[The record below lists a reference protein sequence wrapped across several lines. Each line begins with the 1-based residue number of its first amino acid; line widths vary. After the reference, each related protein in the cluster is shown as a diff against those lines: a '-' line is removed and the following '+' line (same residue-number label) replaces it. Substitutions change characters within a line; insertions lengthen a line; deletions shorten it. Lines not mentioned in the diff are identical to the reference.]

1 MIIVYGAKGNMGR
14 RYMAILKFL
23 GVERFGVDVDT
34 PPESIPH
41 ERAAGYIVATPTESH
56 VRFMRVL
63 LKHRRPILCEKPWSL
78 SIEEVRKFAWDLT
91 DMERRLVSMVAQYR
105 QLLPRLTGRGPTVYD
120 YYKHGDDGLAWDCIQ
135 PIAFSNGP
143 ATLREESPI
152 WTCKINGYSLSLGDM
167 DWAYVKDI
175 QGWLSGDNLDVGFI
189 LNAHEKT
196 HEVAEKMKRAGA

>member
-41 ERAAGYIVATPTESH
+41 DRAAGYVVATPTESH
-56 VRFMRVL
+56 IRMMRL
-63 LKHRRPILCEKPWSL
+63 LLERGRPILCEKPWSL
-78 SIEEVRKFAWDLT
+78 SIEEVRSFVSDLT
-91 DMERRLVSMVAQYR
+91 SHERKRVAMVAQYGR
-105 QLLPRLTGRGPTVYD
+105 LLPHLNGRGTTVYD

-135 PIAFSNGP
+135 PIGFSNGP
-143 ATLREESPI
+143 VTLREESPV
-152 WTCKINGYSLSLGDM
+152 WTCKINGHPLSIGDM
-167 DWAYVKDI
+167 DWAYVEDMK
-175 QGWLSGDNLDVGFI
+175 GWLAAESLDVGFI
-189 LNAHEKT
+189 LRAHEKT